1 MYKIKRFSVFSKV
14 KGAWNKLGKKGKIA
28 AGSAATLATAAGAKA
43 AYDKRDKLRERAIGI
58 YQSAKHAVTH
68 PKETG
73 KKIANYIRRNPDE
86 AAAVIGSNII
96 PGVVAARLAKKGNMK
111 GAAIAGAVTALPIGE
126 TYVAAKA
133 VRRARMKN
141 KNDN

>member
-1 MYKIKRFSVFSKV
+1 MYKIKRFSAFSKV
-14 KGAWNKLGKKGKIA
+14 KGVWNKLGKKGKMA

-43 AYDKRDKLRERAIGI
+43 AYDKRDKLRERAVGV

-86 AAAVIGSNII
+86 AAAVIGSNVI

-141 KNDN
+141 KNDD

>member
-1 MYKIKRFSVFSKV
+1 MYRIKRFSIISKARNV
-14 KGAWNKLGKKGKIA
+14 WNKLGKKGKIT
-28 AGSAATLATAAGAKA
+28 AGSAASLATVAGAKA
-43 AYDKRDKLRERAIGI
+43 AYDKRDKLRERAVGV
-58 YQSAKHAVTH
+58 YQSDKHAVTH

-73 KKIANYIRRNPDE
+73 KKIANYIKKNPDE
-86 AAAVIGSNII
+86 AAAVIGSNVI

-111 GAAIAGAVTALPIGE
+111 GATIAGAVTALPIGE
-126 TYVAAKA
+126 AYVAAKA